1 MQKWQLI
8 IFLRNTDIII
18 SINGQEKTEIFIQRI
33 TAKGLKFGEN
43 EFDCIMFML

>member
-18 SINGQEKTEIFIQRI
+18 SINGQEKKEI
-33 TAKGLKFGEN
+33 
-43 EFDCIMFML
+43 IM

>member
-18 SINGQEKTEIFIQRI
+18 SINGQGKKRFLCKELQQKV
-33 TAKGLKFGEN
+33 
-43 EFDCIMFML
+43 

>member
-18 SINGQEKTEIFIQRI
+18 SINGQEKNRFLYKELQQ
-33 TAKGLKFGEN
+33 KV
-43 EFDCIMFML
+43 

>member
-18 SINGQEKTEIFIQRI
+18 SINGQGEKGFLCKKLQQ
-33 TAKGLKFGEN
+33 KV
-43 EFDCIMFML
+43 

>member
-18 SINGQEKTEIFIQRI
+18 SINGQGKRRDSMLEI
-33 TAKGLKFGEN
+33 TAKGLQ
-43 EFDCIMFML
+43 

>member
-18 SINGQEKTEIFIQRI
+18 SINGQGKKDFLYKELWQKV
-33 TAKGLKFGEN
+33 
-43 EFDCIMFML
+43 

>member
-18 SINGQEKTEIFIQRI
+18 SINGQEKIKKNFLYKELQQ
-33 TAKGLKFGEN
+33 KV
-43 EFDCIMFML
+43 

>member
-18 SINGQEKTEIFIQRI
+18 SINGQEKKEIFFYKELQQ
-33 TAKGLKFGEN
+33 KV
-43 EFDCIMFML
+43 